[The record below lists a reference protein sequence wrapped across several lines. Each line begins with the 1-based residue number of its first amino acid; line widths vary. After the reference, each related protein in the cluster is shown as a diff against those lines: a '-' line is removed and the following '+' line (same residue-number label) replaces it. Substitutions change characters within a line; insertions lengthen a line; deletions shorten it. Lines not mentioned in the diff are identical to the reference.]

1 MVQTSEARPTVTFT
15 TDERF
20 DAASVPAYAGGPA

>member
-1 MVQTSEARPTVTFT
+1 MASSTAAFVFT

-20 DAASVPAYAGGPA
+20 DARSVSPPRTSTS